1 MLKQLKIANYA
12 LIDKL
17 DISFAPGLTIITG
30 ETGAGKSIMMGAL
43 SLILGEKA
51 ESRAIRAIDKKS
63 VIEVVFNVNE
73 YGLQRF
79 FEEND
84 IEYYDDGDCIL
95 RREISPNGRS
105 RAFIN
110 DTPVTLPVMRAL
122 SMQLIDIHSQHSNML
137 LSSHRYQLSI
147 LDNLHGDKALPV
159 AYHQEYEK
167 YRQTETRIHELRE
180 TNNRRKTEEDYL
192 RFQLS
197 QIAEL
202 KLQPGEDAELEAAER
217 RLSNVNEIKSLLWQC
232 QQLLEGG
239 DDDGIS
245 SILSGLAQVSS
256 NLSNLS
262 RICDETGDMGDR
274 IEAVVIDVKDIART
288 ISALQSDIVDDPAE
302 LERVRERL
310 SNIYSLE
317 SKHHVKSVDE
327 LIELQNSFESQLAE
341 IANFDDEIDRL
352 EKELASQRNIVEK
365 IAAQL
370 SKHRHETSTI
380 FEKQLKELAVPLG
393 MKNLQF
399 KIEFEKIPF
408 SATGI
413 DAVKFLFSFNKQQ
426 PLMPVESTAS
436 GGEIS
441 RLMLCIKSIIAK
453 SMKLPTIIFDE
464 VDTGVSGDIANRMG
478 ELMKEISKNI
488 QVITI
493 THLPQVAA
501 KGDNHFKVYKQD
513 TDESTFTAVRQ
524 LDNKERVMEIA
535 AMLSGDKVSE
545 AAINNARTLLN
556 GN

>member
-51 ESRAIRAIDKKS
+51 ESRAIRALDKKS
-63 VIEVVFNVNE
+63 VIEVVFNINE
-73 YGLQRF
+73 YGLQHF
-79 FEEND
+79 FADND
-84 IEYYDDGDCIL
+84 IEYYNDGDCIL

-122 SMQLIDIHSQHSNML
+122 SVQLIDIHSQHSNML
-137 LSSHRYQLSI
+137 LSSHRYQLDI
-147 LDNLHGDKALPV
+147 LDNLHSDKALPV
-159 AYHQEYEK
+159 TYHNEYEK
-167 YRQTETRIHELRE
+167 YKRIETRIHELRE
-180 TNNRRKTEEDYL
+180 TNERRKAEEDYL
-192 RFQLS
+192 QFQLS

-202 KLQPGEDAELEAAER
+202 KLQPGEDIELEASER
-217 RLSNVNEIKSLLWQC
+217 RLSNVNEIKNLLWQC
-232 QQLLEGG
+232 EQLLEG
-239 DDDGIS
+239 DDDGMN
-245 SILSGLAQVSS
+245 SILSGLAQVSA
-256 NLSNLS
+256 NLSNLN
-262 RICDETGDMGDR
+262 RICDETGDMSDR
-274 IEAVVIDVKDIART
+274 LETVIIDIKDMSRS
-288 ISALQSDIVDDPAE
+288 ISAMQNDIVDDPAE
-302 LERVRERL
+302 LERIRERL

-317 SKHHVKSVDE
+317 SKHRVKSVDE
-327 LIELQNSFESQLAE
+327 LLELQKNFESQVSE
-341 IANFDDEIDRL
+341 IADFDEEINRL
-352 EKELASQRNIVEK
+352 EKELSSQQAIVED
-365 IAAQL
+365 IAAKL
-370 SKHRHETSTI
+370 SKHRHETSAI
-380 FEKQLKELAVPLG
+380 FETQLKELAVPLG

>member
-51 ESRAIRAIDKKS
+51 ESRAIRALDKKS
-63 VIEVVFNVNE
+63 VIEVVFNINE
-73 YGLQRF
+73 YGLQHF
-79 FEEND
+79 FADND
-84 IEYYDDGDCIL
+84 IEYYNDGDCIL

-122 SMQLIDIHSQHSNML
+122 SVQLIDIHSQHSNML
-137 LSSHRYQLSI
+137 LSSHRYQLDI
-147 LDNLHGDKALPV
+147 LDNLHSDKALPIT
-159 AYHQEYEK
+159 YHNEYEK
-167 YRQTETRIHELRE
+167 YKRIETRIHELRE
-180 TNNRRKTEEDYL
+180 TNERRKAEEDYL
-192 RFQLS
+192 QFQLS

-202 KLQPGEDAELEAAER
+202 KLQPGEDIELEASER
-217 RLSNVNEIKSLLWQC
+217 RLSNVNEIKNLLWQC
-232 QQLLEGG
+232 EQLLEG
-239 DDDGIS
+239 DDDGMN
-245 SILSGLAQVSS
+245 SILSGLAQVSA
-256 NLSNLS
+256 NLSNLN
-262 RICDETGDMGDR
+262 RICDETGDMSDR
-274 IEAVVIDVKDIART
+274 LETVIIDIKDMSRS
-288 ISALQSDIVDDPAE
+288 ISAMQNDIVDDPAE
-302 LERVRERL
+302 LERIRERL

-317 SKHHVKSVDE
+317 SKHRVKSVDE
-327 LIELQNSFESQLAE
+327 LLELQKNFESQVSE
-341 IANFDDEIDRL
+341 IADFDEEINRL
-352 EKELASQRNIVEK
+352 EKELSSQQAIVED
-365 IAAQL
+365 IAAKL
-370 SKHRHETSTI
+370 SKHRHETSAI
-380 FEKQLKELAVPLG
+380 FETQLKELAVPLG

-556 GN
+556 EN

>member
-51 ESRAIRAIDKKS
+51 ESRAIRALDKKS
-63 VIEVVFNVNE
+63 VIEVVFNINE
-73 YGLQRF
+73 YGLQHF
-79 FEEND
+79 FADND
-84 IEYYDDGDCIL
+84 IEYYNDGDCIL

-122 SMQLIDIHSQHSNML
+122 SVQLIDIHSQHSNML
-137 LSSHRYQLSI
+137 LSSHRYQLDI
-147 LDNLHGDKALPV
+147 LDNLHSDKALPIT
-159 AYHQEYEK
+159 YHNEYEK
-167 YRQTETRIHELRE
+167 YKRIETRIHELRE
-180 TNNRRKTEEDYL
+180 TNERRKAEEDYL
-192 RFQLS
+192 QFQLS

-202 KLQPGEDAELEAAER
+202 KLQPGEDIELEASER
-217 RLSNVNEIKSLLWQC
+217 RLSNVNEIKNLLWQC
-232 QQLLEGG
+232 EQLLEG
-239 DDDGIS
+239 DDDGMN
-245 SILSGLAQVSS
+245 SILSGLAQVSA
-256 NLSNLS
+256 NLSNLN
-262 RICDETGDMGDR
+262 RICDETGDMSDR
-274 IEAVVIDVKDIART
+274 LETVIIDIKDMSRS
-288 ISALQSDIVDDPAE
+288 ISAMQNDIVDDPAE
-302 LERVRERL
+302 LERIRERL

-317 SKHHVKSVDE
+317 SKHRVKSVDE
-327 LIELQNSFESQLAE
+327 LLELQNNFESQVSE
-341 IANFDDEIDRL
+341 IADFDEEINRL
-352 EKELASQRNIVEK
+352 EKELSSQQAIVED
-365 IAAQL
+365 IAAKL

>member
-51 ESRAIRAIDKKS
+51 ESRAIRALDKKS
-63 VIEVVFNVNE
+63 VIEVVFNINE
-73 YGLQRF
+73 YGLQHF
-79 FEEND
+79 FADND

-122 SMQLIDIHSQHSNML
+122 SVQLIDIHSQHSNML
-137 LSSHRYQLSI
+137 LSSHRYQLDI
-147 LDNLHGDKALPV
+147 LDNLHSDKALPV
-159 AYHQEYEK
+159 TYHNEYEK
-167 YRQTETRIHELRE
+167 YKRIETRIHELRE
-180 TNNRRKTEEDYL
+180 TNERRKAEEDYL
-192 RFQLS
+192 KFQLS

-202 KLQPGEDAELEAAER
+202 KLQPGEDIELEASER
-217 RLSNVNEIKSLLWQC
+217 RLSNVNEIKNLLWQC
-232 QQLLEGG
+232 EQLLEG
-239 DDDGIS
+239 DDDGMN
-245 SILSGLAQVSS
+245 SILSGLAQVSA
-256 NLSNLS
+256 NLSNLN
-262 RICDETGDMGDR
+262 RICDETGDMSDR
-274 IEAVVIDVKDIART
+274 LETVIIDIKDMSRS
-288 ISALQSDIVDDPAE
+288 ISAMQNDIVDDPAE
-302 LERVRERL
+302 LERTRERL

-317 SKHHVKSVDE
+317 SKHRVKSVDE
-327 LIELQNSFESQLAE
+327 LLELQKNFESQVSE
-341 IANFDDEIDRL
+341 IADFDEEINRL
-352 EKELASQRNIVEK
+352 EKELSSQQAIVED
-365 IAAQL
+365 IAAKL
-370 SKHRHETSTI
+370 SKHRHETSAI
-380 FEKQLKELAVPLG
+380 FETQLKELAVPLG

-556 GN
+556 EN

>member
-51 ESRAIRAIDKKS
+51 ESRAIRALDKKS
-63 VIEVVFNVNE
+63 VIEVVFNINE
-73 YGLQRF
+73 YGLQHF
-79 FEEND
+79 FADND

-122 SMQLIDIHSQHSNML
+122 SVQLIDIHSQHSNML
-137 LSSHRYQLSI
+137 LSSHRYQLDI
-147 LDNLHGDKALPV
+147 LDNLHSDKALPIT
-159 AYHQEYEK
+159 YHNEYEK
-167 YRQTETRIHELRE
+167 YKRIETRIHELRE
-180 TNNRRKTEEDYL
+180 TNERRKAEEDYL
-192 RFQLS
+192 KFQLS

-202 KLQPGEDAELEAAER
+202 KLQPGEDIELEASER
-217 RLSNVNEIKSLLWQC
+217 RLSNVNEIKNLLWQC
-232 QQLLEGG
+232 EQLLEG
-239 DDDGIS
+239 DDDGMN
-245 SILSGLAQVSS
+245 SILSGLAQVSA
-256 NLSNLS
+256 NLSNLN
-262 RICDETGDMGDR
+262 RICDETGDMSDR
-274 IEAVVIDVKDIART
+274 LETVIIDIKDMSRS
-288 ISALQSDIVDDPAE
+288 ISAMQNDIVDDPAE
-302 LERVRERL
+302 LERIRERL

-317 SKHHVKSVDE
+317 SKHRVKSVDE
-327 LIELQNSFESQLAE
+327 LLELQKNFESQVSE
-341 IANFDDEIDRL
+341 IADFDEEINRL
-352 EKELASQRNIVEK
+352 EKELSSQQAIVED
-365 IAAQL
+365 IAAKL
-370 SKHRHETSTI
+370 SKHRHETSAI
-380 FEKQLKELAVPLG
+380 FETQLKELAVPLG

>member
-51 ESRAIRAIDKKS
+51 ESRAIRALDKKS
-63 VIEVVFNVNE
+63 VIEVVFNINE
-73 YGLQRF
+73 YGLQHF
-79 FEEND
+79 FADND

-122 SMQLIDIHSQHSNML
+122 SVQLIDIHSQHSNML
-137 LSSHRYQLSI
+137 LSSHRYQLDI
-147 LDNLHGDKALPV
+147 LDNLHSDKALPV
-159 AYHQEYEK
+159 TYHNEYEK
-167 YRQTETRIHELRE
+167 YKRIETRIHELRE
-180 TNNRRKTEEDYL
+180 TNERRKAEEDYL
-192 RFQLS
+192 KFQLS

-202 KLQPGEDAELEAAER
+202 KLQPGEDIELEASER
-217 RLSNVNEIKSLLWQC
+217 RLSNVNEIKNLLWQC
-232 QQLLEGG
+232 EQLLEG
-239 DDDGIS
+239 DDDGMN
-245 SILSGLAQVSS
+245 SILSGLAQVSA
-256 NLSNLS
+256 NLSNLN
-262 RICDETGDMGDR
+262 RICDETGDMSDR
-274 IEAVVIDVKDIART
+274 LETVIIDIKDMSRS
-288 ISALQSDIVDDPAE
+288 ISAMQNDIVDDPAE
-302 LERVRERL
+302 LERIRERL

-317 SKHHVKSVDE
+317 SKHRVKSVDE
-327 LIELQNSFESQLAE
+327 LLELQKNFESQVSE
-341 IANFDDEIDRL
+341 IADFDEEINRL
-352 EKELASQRNIVEK
+352 EKELSSQQAIVED
-365 IAAQL
+365 IAAKL
-370 SKHRHETSTI
+370 SKHRHETSAI
-380 FEKQLKELAVPLG
+380 FETQLKELAVPLG

>member
-51 ESRAIRAIDKKS
+51 ESRAIRALDKKS
-63 VIEVVFNVNE
+63 VIEVVFNINE
-73 YGLQRF
+73 YGLQHF
-79 FEEND
+79 FADND
-84 IEYYDDGDCIL
+84 IEYYNDGDCIL

-122 SMQLIDIHSQHSNML
+122 SVQLIDIHSQHSNML
-137 LSSHRYQLSI
+137 LSSHRYQLDI
-147 LDNLHGDKALPV
+147 LDNLHSDKALPIT
-159 AYHQEYEK
+159 YHNEYEK
-167 YRQTETRIHELRE
+167 YKRIETRIHELRE
-180 TNNRRKTEEDYL
+180 TNERRKAEEDYL
-192 RFQLS
+192 QFQLS

-202 KLQPGEDAELEAAER
+202 KLQPGEDIELEASER
-217 RLSNVNEIKSLLWQC
+217 RLSNVNEIKNLLWQC
-232 QQLLEGG
+232 EQLLEG
-239 DDDGIS
+239 DDDGMN
-245 SILSGLAQVSS
+245 SILSGLAQVSA
-256 NLSNLS
+256 NLSNLN
-262 RICDETGDMGDR
+262 RICDETGDMSDR
-274 IEAVVIDVKDIART
+274 LETVIIDIKDMSRS
-288 ISALQSDIVDDPAE
+288 ISAMQNDIVDDPAE
-302 LERVRERL
+302 LERIRERL

-317 SKHHVKSVDE
+317 SKHRVKSVDE
-327 LIELQNSFESQLAE
+327 LLELQKNFESQVSE
-341 IANFDDEIDRL
+341 IADFDEEISRL
-352 EKELASQRNIVEK
+352 EKELSSQQAIVED
-365 IAAQL
+365 IAAKL
-370 SKHRHETSTI
+370 SKHRHETSAI
-380 FEKQLKELAVPLG
+380 FETQLKELAVPLG

>member
-51 ESRAIRAIDKKS
+51 ESRAIRALDKKS
-63 VIEVVFNVNE
+63 VIEVVFNINE
-73 YGLQRF
+73 YGLQHF
-79 FEEND
+79 FADND
-84 IEYYDDGDCIL
+84 IEYYNDGDCIL

-122 SMQLIDIHSQHSNML
+122 SVQLIDIHSQHSNML
-137 LSSHRYQLSI
+137 LSSHRYQLDI
-147 LDNLHGDKALPV
+147 LDNLHSDKALPIT
-159 AYHQEYEK
+159 YHNEYEK
-167 YRQTETRIHELRE
+167 YKRIETRIHELRE
-180 TNNRRKTEEDYL
+180 TNERRKAEEDYL
-192 RFQLS
+192 QFQLT

-202 KLQPGEDAELEAAER
+202 KLQPGEDIELEASER
-217 RLSNVNEIKSLLWQC
+217 RLSNVNEIKNLLWQC
-232 QQLLEGG
+232 EQLLEG
-239 DDDGIS
+239 DDDGMN
-245 SILSGLAQVSS
+245 SILSGLAQVSA
-256 NLSNLS
+256 NLSNLN
-262 RICDETGDMGDR
+262 RICDETGDMSDR
-274 IEAVVIDVKDIART
+274 LETVIIDIKDMSRS
-288 ISALQSDIVDDPAE
+288 ISAMQNDIVDDPAE
-302 LERVRERL
+302 LERIRERL

-317 SKHHVKSVDE
+317 SKHRVKSVDE
-327 LIELQNSFESQLAE
+327 LLDLQKNFESQVSE
-341 IANFDDEIDRL
+341 IADFDEEINRL
-352 EKELASQRNIVEK
+352 EKELSSQQAIVED
-365 IAAQL
+365 IAAKL
-370 SKHRHETSTI
+370 SKHRHETSAI
-380 FEKQLKELAVPLG
+380 FETQLKELAVPLG

>member
-51 ESRAIRAIDKKS
+51 ESRAIRALDKKS
-63 VIEVVFNVNE
+63 VIEVVFNINE
-73 YGLQRF
+73 YGLQHF
-79 FEEND
+79 FADND
-84 IEYYDDGDCIL
+84 IEYYNDGDCIL

-122 SMQLIDIHSQHSNML
+122 SVQLIDIHSQHSNML
-137 LSSHRYQLSI
+137 LSSHRYQLDI
-147 LDNLHGDKALPV
+147 LDNLHSDKALPIT
-159 AYHQEYEK
+159 YHNEYEK
-167 YRQTETRIHELRE
+167 YKRIETRIHELRE
-180 TNNRRKTEEDYL
+180 TNERRKAEEDYL
-192 RFQLS
+192 QFQLS

-202 KLQPGEDAELEAAER
+202 KLQPGEDIELEASER
-217 RLSNVNEIKSLLWQC
+217 RLSNVNEIKNLLWQC
-232 QQLLEGG
+232 EQLLEG
-239 DDDGIS
+239 DDDGMN
-245 SILSGLAQVSS
+245 SILSGLAQVSA
-256 NLSNLS
+256 NLSNLN
-262 RICDETGDMGDR
+262 RICDETGDMSDR
-274 IEAVVIDVKDIART
+274 LETVIIDIKDMSRS
-288 ISALQSDIVDDPAE
+288 ISAMQNDIVDDPAE
-302 LERVRERL
+302 LERIRERL

-317 SKHHVKSVDE
+317 SKHRVKSVDE
-327 LIELQNSFESQLAE
+327 LLELQKNFESQVSE
-341 IANFDDEIDRL
+341 IADFDEEINRL
-352 EKELASQRNIVEK
+352 EKELSSQQAIVED
-365 IAAQL
+365 IAAKL
-370 SKHRHETSTI
+370 SKHRHETSAI
-380 FEKQLKELAVPLG
+380 FETQLKELAVPLG

-513 TDESTFTAVRQ
+513 TDESTFSAVRQ

>member
-51 ESRAIRAIDKKS
+51 ESRAIRALDKKS
-63 VIEVVFNVNE
+63 VIEVVFNINE
-73 YGLQRF
+73 YGLQHF
-79 FEEND
+79 FADND

-122 SMQLIDIHSQHSNML
+122 SVQLIDIHSQHSNML
-137 LSSHRYQLSI
+137 LSSHRYQLDI
-147 LDNLHGDKALPV
+147 LDNLHSDKALPV
-159 AYHQEYEK
+159 TYHNEYEK
-167 YRQTETRIHELRE
+167 YKRIETRIHELRE
-180 TNNRRKTEEDYL
+180 TNERRKAEEDYL
-192 RFQLS
+192 KFQLS

-202 KLQPGEDAELEAAER
+202 KLQPGEDIELEASER
-217 RLSNVNEIKSLLWQC
+217 RLSNVNEIKNLLWQC
-232 QQLLEGG
+232 EQLLEG
-239 DDDGIS
+239 DDDGMN
-245 SILSGLAQVSS
+245 SILSGLAQVSA
-256 NLSNLS
+256 NLSNLN
-262 RICDETGDMGDR
+262 RICDETGDMSDR
-274 IEAVVIDVKDIART
+274 LETVIIDIKDMSRS
-288 ISALQSDIVDDPAE
+288 ISAMQNDIVDDPAE
-302 LERVRERL
+302 LERIRERL

-317 SKHHVKSVDE
+317 SKHRVKSVDE
-327 LIELQNSFESQLAE
+327 LLELQKNFESQVSE
-341 IANFDDEIDRL
+341 IADFDEEINRL
-352 EKELASQRNIVEK
+352 EKELSSQQAIVED
-365 IAAQL
+365 IAAKL
-370 SKHRHETSTI
+370 SKHRHETSAI
-380 FEKQLKELAVPLG
+380 FETQLKELAVPLG

-399 KIEFEKIPF
+399 KIEFEKKPF

>member
-51 ESRAIRAIDKKS
+51 ESRAIRALDKKS
-63 VIEVVFNVNE
+63 VIEVVFNINE
-73 YGLQRF
+73 YGLQHF
-79 FEEND
+79 FADND
-84 IEYYDDGDCIL
+84 IEYYNDGDCIL

-122 SMQLIDIHSQHSNML
+122 SVQLIDIHSQHSNML
-137 LSSHRYQLSI
+137 LSSHRYQLDI
-147 LDNLHGDKALPV
+147 LDNLHSDKALPIT
-159 AYHQEYEK
+159 YHNEYEK
-167 YRQTETRIHELRE
+167 YKRIETRIHELRE
-180 TNNRRKTEEDYL
+180 TNERRKAEEDYL
-192 RFQLS
+192 QFQLS

-202 KLQPGEDAELEAAER
+202 KLQPGEDIELEASER
-217 RLSNVNEIKSLLWQC
+217 RLSNVNEIKNLLWQC
-232 QQLLEGG
+232 EQLLEG
-239 DDDGIS
+239 DDDGMN
-245 SILSGLAQVSS
+245 SILSGLAQVSA
-256 NLSNLS
+256 NLSNLN
-262 RICDETGDMGDR
+262 RICDETGDMSDR
-274 IEAVVIDVKDIART
+274 LETVIIDIKDMSRS
-288 ISALQSDIVDDPAE
+288 ISAMQNDIVDDPAE
-302 LERVRERL
+302 LERIRERL

-317 SKHHVKSVDE
+317 SKHRVKSVDE
-327 LIELQNSFESQLAE
+327 LLELQNNFESQVSE
-341 IANFDDEIDRL
+341 IADFDEEINRL
-352 EKELASQRNIVEK
+352 EKELSSQQAIVED
-365 IAAQL
+365 IAAKL
-370 SKHRHETSTI
+370 SKHRHETSAI
-380 FEKQLKELAVPLG
+380 FETQLKELAVPLG

>member
-51 ESRAIRAIDKKS
+51 ESRAIRALDKKS
-63 VIEVVFNVNE
+63 VIEVVFNINE
-73 YGLQRF
+73 YGLQHF
-79 FEEND
+79 FFFFD

-122 SMQLIDIHSQHSNML
+122 SVQLIDIHSQHSNML
-137 LSSHRYQLSI
+137 LSSHRYQLDI
-147 LDNLHGDKALPV
+147 LDNLHSDKALPIT
-159 AYHQEYEK
+159 YHNEYEK
-167 YRQTETRIHELRE
+167 YKRIETRIHELRE
-180 TNNRRKTEEDYL
+180 TNERRKAEEDYL
-192 RFQLS
+192 QFQLS

-202 KLQPGEDAELEAAER
+202 KLQPGEDIELEASER
-217 RLSNVNEIKSLLWQC
+217 RLSNVNEIKNLLWQC
-232 QQLLEGG
+232 EQLLEG
-239 DDDGIS
+239 DDDGMN
-245 SILSGLAQVSS
+245 SILSGLAQVSA
-256 NLSNLS
+256 NLSNLN
-262 RICDETGDMGDR
+262 RICDETGDMSDR
-274 IEAVVIDVKDIART
+274 LETVIIDIKDMSRS
-288 ISALQSDIVDDPAE
+288 ISAMQNDIVDDPAE
-302 LERVRERL
+302 LERIRERL

-317 SKHHVKSVDE
+317 SKHRVKSVDE
-327 LIELQNSFESQLAE
+327 LLELQKNFESQVSE
-341 IANFDDEIDRL
+341 IADFDEEINRL
-352 EKELASQRNIVEK
+352 EKELSSQQAIVED
-365 IAAQL
+365 IAAKL
-370 SKHRHETSTI
+370 SKHRHETSAI
-380 FEKQLKELAVPLG
+380 FETQLKELAVPLG

>member
-51 ESRAIRAIDKKS
+51 ESRAIRALDKKS
-63 VIEVVFNVNE
+63 VIEVVFNINE
-73 YGLQRF
+73 YGLQHF
-79 FEEND
+79 FADND
-84 IEYYDDGDCIL
+84 IEYYNDGDCIL

-122 SMQLIDIHSQHSNML
+122 SVQLIDIHSQHSNML
-137 LSSHRYQLSI
+137 LSSHRYQLDI
-147 LDNLHGDKALPV
+147 LDNLHSDKALPIT
-159 AYHQEYEK
+159 YHNEYEK
-167 YRQTETRIHELRE
+167 YKRIETRIHELRE
-180 TNNRRKTEEDYL
+180 TNERRKAEEDYL
-192 RFQLS
+192 QFQLS

-202 KLQPGEDAELEAAER
+202 KLQPGEDIELEASER
-217 RLSNVNEIKSLLWQC
+217 RLSNVNEIKNLLWQC
-232 QQLLEGG
+232 EQLLEG
-239 DDDGIS
+239 DDDGMN
-245 SILSGLAQVSS
+245 SILSGLAQVSA
-256 NLSNLS
+256 NLSNLN
-262 RICDETGDMGDR
+262 RICDETGDMSDR
-274 IEAVVIDVKDIART
+274 LETVIIDIKDMSRS
-288 ISALQSDIVDDPAE
+288 ISAMQSDIVDDPAE
-302 LERVRERL
+302 LERIRERL

-317 SKHHVKSVDE
+317 SKHRVKSVDE
-327 LIELQNSFESQLAE
+327 LLELQKNFESQVSE
-341 IANFDDEIDRL
+341 IADFDEEINRL
-352 EKELASQRNIVEK
+352 EKELSSQQAIVED
-365 IAAQL
+365 IAAKL
-370 SKHRHETSTI
+370 SKHRHETSAI
-380 FEKQLKELAVPLG
+380 FETQLKELAVPLG